1 MNRAERR
8 RQERLMA
15 KAGVNSKTLAVKQLF
30 GDAVAHHGGGRFQEA
45 EHLYRQILEGHPTH
59 ADALHLLG
67 LVAYQGLEYD
77 RARDLIG
84 QAIQQNGKKALYH
97 YNLGLACEKAGQ
109 LDEAAQAYQQ
119 ALQLKADYVEAHSNL
134 GNIYREQ
141 GDLESAVL
149 AFERAIAI
157 KPDYAGGYNNLGVA
171 FKERHDLDRAIDAYQ
186 NALRLNPRN
195 AESHYNLGIVYVER
209 EQSVEAAAAFQ
220 KAIDINPEYVKAH
233 HFLGLT
239 LLWQNQLDEAL
250 WQFRK
255 SADLSQD
262 HGRSVNLSY
271 VYPSRIK
278 HDLEQLEYLCH
289 QGVAVPT
296 LEGYSETLRAL
307 HGQAVSSQKGNQ
319 PIAVSPTQAKALA
332 PSFNRI
338 LHYADNPPLPEGALN
353 PNLDREDIQRRY
365 QASHPEIM
373 YIDNLLRDDAL
384 KSLRRFCL
392 ESTIWKKDYV
402 EGYIGGLLS
411 EGFSSPLLLQVAE
424 ELREQFPGIFH
435 HHQLHQAW
443 AFKQDSQ
450 RRPLNIHADAAA
462 VNVNF
467 WITPNEANLD
477 LTCGGLTVW
486 DKAAPKDWDFK
497 AYNSNKYKPKIM
509 EFLRSSE
516 ASPVTVPYRENR
528 ALIFNS
534 NLFHESDRCLFR
546 DGYDSRRINIT
557 FLYGHRS

>member
-1 MNRAERR
+1 M
-8 RQERLMA
+8 
-15 KAGVNSKTLAVKQLF
+15 NSKTLAVKHLF
-30 GDAVAHHGGGRFQEA
+30 DEAVAHHRGGRFQEA
-45 EHLYRQILEGHPTH
+45 EQLYRQILEGNPIH
-59 ADALHLLG
+59 AAALHLLG

-84 QAIQQNGKKALYH
+84 QAIQQDGKKALYH

-109 LDEAAQAYQQ
+109 LDEAVRAYQQ
-119 ALQLKADYVEAHSNL
+119 GLQLKSNYVEAHSNL
-134 GNIYREQ
+134 GTVYREQ
-141 GDLESAVL
+141 GDLKSAVL
-149 AFERAIAI
+149 AFERAVAI
-157 KPDYAGGYNNLGVA
+157 KPDYAGGYNNLGVV
-171 FKERHDLDRAIDAYQ
+171 FKEQGDLDRAIGAYQ
-186 NALRLNPRN
+186 QALRLNPRN
-195 AESHYNLGIVYVER
+195 AESHYNLGMVYLGR
-209 EQSVEAAAAFQ
+209 EQSEEATAAFRQ
-220 KAIDINPEYVKAH
+220 AIDINPEYAKAH
-233 HFLGLT
+233 HNLGLA
-239 LLWQNQLDEAL
+239 LLWQDQRDEAL
-250 WQFRK
+250 LQFRK
-255 SADLSQD
+255 SADLSLD
-262 HGRSVNLSY
+262 HGRSVNMSY

-289 QGVAVPT
+289 QGIAMPIP
-296 LEGYSETLRAL
+296 EGYSETLRVL
-307 HGQAVSSQKGNQ
+307 QGQVVSSQEANQ
-319 PIAVSPTQAKALA
+319 PIAVSPSQAKALA
-332 PSFNRI
+332 PSFNRN
-338 LHYADNPPLPEGALN
+338 LHYADNPILPEGALN

-365 QASHPEIM
+365 QASNPEIIF
-373 YIDNLLRDDAL
+373 IDDLLRDDAV
-384 KSLRRFCL
+384 KSLHRFCL

-402 EGYIGGLLS
+402 EGYIGAFLN

-435 HHQLHQAW
+435 HHQLLQAW

-486 DKAAPKDWDFK
+486 DKEAPKDWDFK
-497 AYNSNKYKPKIM
+497 DYNRRENTPKIM
-509 EFLRSSE
+509 EFLRSSG

-534 NLFHESDRCLFR
+534 DLFHESDRCFFR

-557 FLYGHRS
+557 FLYGHRA